1 MDYKFRVEFLEEVF
15 KFLESLDQKSRDK
28 VYYNIWKT
36 RSKNDPELFKKLDDD
51 IWEFRTKLGNK
62 YIRLL
67 AFWNKA
73 NKQDTLVIA
82 SNGFLKTT
90 AKTPKAEIDKA
101 KKLRE
106 QYFNDLKK

>member
-1 MDYKFRVEFLEEVF
+1 MNYNFRIEFLEEVL
-15 KFLESLDQKSRDK
+15 KFLDSLDQKSRDK
-28 VYYNIWKT
+28 VYYNIWKS
-36 RSKNDPELFKKLDDD
+36 RSKNDPELFKKIDDD
-51 IWEFRTKLGNK
+51 IWEFRTNLGNK

-67 AFWNKA
+67 AFWNKVD
-73 NKQDTLVIA
+73 KQDTLVIA

-106 QYFNDLKK
+106 QYFNDLKN